1 MNGEQ
6 LQDLLSLSLQNKK
19 TETQQF
25 KNTHH
30 KINKNENIDAYCIA
44 VIFSP
49 ADVNSL

>member
-19 TETQQF
+19 KLKLNNL
-25 KNTHH
+25 KNHIT
-30 KINKNENIDAYCIA
+30 KNENIDAYCIA